1 MTLFN
6 SAELHDSHW
15 LLSVNYKSKVRRDT
29 ITPTKSTPCVS
40 LHRDHANQDVT
51 SPGLLHSGAET
62 PWTLG
67 TPAVEGTGQG
77 PQSSRSSPGTVFTP
91 LCETKPNP
99 VIIVDAVIWNVH
111 ITSTKGNVRT
121 HCFSGAGVL
130 EVAARV
136 LVILKDDKNIGSL
149 IETIRIFVFGPLP
162 TYRRGLERFIRLF
175 ALTEWLSS
183 WYNESA
189 LCE

>member
-1 MTLFN
+1 MDLG
-6 SAELHDSHW
+6 
-15 LLSVNYKSKVRRDT
+15 Y
-29 ITPTKSTPCVS
+29 
-40 LHRDHANQDVT
+40 T
-51 SPGLLHSGAET
+51 SSGRHGPGPPVFEIFT
-62 PWTLG
+62 
-67 TPAVEGTGQG
+67 
-77 PQSSRSSPGTVFTP
+77 RNRFTP

-99 VIIVDAVIWNVH
+99 VIIVDAVIWNVL

-136 LVILKDDKNIGSL
+136 LVILKNDKNIGSL
-149 IETIRIFVFGPLP
+149 IETIRIVVFVPLP
-162 TYRRGLERFIRLF
+162 TYRRGLERFITLF